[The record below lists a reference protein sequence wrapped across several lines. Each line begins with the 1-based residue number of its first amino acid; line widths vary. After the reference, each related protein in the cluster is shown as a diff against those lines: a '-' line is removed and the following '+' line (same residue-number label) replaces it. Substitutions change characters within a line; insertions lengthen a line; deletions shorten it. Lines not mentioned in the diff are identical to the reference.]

1 MMTVGEILATARL
14 KQKIT
19 FDQVEKATHIRQ
31 KFLVALEK
39 NEFSK
44 LPPGIFTKGFIK
56 NYAAYLGLPV
66 NETLA
71 FYRRQVNEEKNSLIP
86 TVNPNSPKTSSAFSF
101 VSPTSIGIAILLI
114 LFFSY
119 LIYSYLRFAGAP
131 MLIIN
136 SPAKNAVVNQE
147 QVEVMGQTSP
157 DAAIIINNQPV
168 NINEN
173 GSFSVKI
180 TLTPGLNTI
189 TVTATNKFG
198 RQSIISRNLRLEK

>member
-1 MMTVGEILATARL
+1 MTTVGEILANARL

-19 FDQVEKATHIRQ
+19 LDQVEKATRIRQ

-39 NEFSK
+39 NDFSR
-44 LPPGIFTKGFIK
+44 LPPGTFTKGFIK
-56 NYAAYLGLPV
+56 NYAAYLNLPV

-71 FYRRQVNEEKNSLIP
+71 FYRRQVNEEKTLIMPTKNAIPQTPRPLSSL
-86 TVNPNSPKTSSAFSF
+86 TATG
-101 VSPTSIGIAILLI
+101 IGVAILVI
-114 LFFSY
+114 LFFGY
-119 LIYSYLRFAGAP
+119 LIYSYLRYAGAP
-131 MLIIN
+131 TLVVN
-136 SPAKNAVVNQE
+136 SPAKNAVVTQE
-147 QVEVMGQTSP
+147 QIEVTGQTSP

-189 TVTATNKFG
+189 TIIATNKFQ
-198 RQSIISRNLRLEK
+198 RQTKITRNLRLEK